1 MSGQVFIS
9 IHRLAKTGQAY
20 QLKEKNFLATPK
32 AENTDLL
39 HNGKYHCMANL
50 LIAWLGFGCFAYV
63 ELDRALQVWSNP
75 NQAVQ

>member
-39 HNGKYHCMANL
+39 HKGKYHCMADL
-50 LIAWLGFGCFAYV
+50 LFACLGFCCFAYV
-63 ELDRALQVWSNP
+63 ELDRALQVWLNP